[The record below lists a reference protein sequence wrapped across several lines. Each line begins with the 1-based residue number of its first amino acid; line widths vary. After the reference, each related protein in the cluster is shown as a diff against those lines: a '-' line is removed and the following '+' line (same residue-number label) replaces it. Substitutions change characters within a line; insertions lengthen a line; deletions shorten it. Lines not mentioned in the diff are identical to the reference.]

1 MVQGNTASIADLD
14 GSNNMKFYWI
24 DLIEA
29 VKRYIENPLYAE
41 KLYHAFEMKIHAGGY
56 CVFQKASSGL
66 IFQSFQLL
74 DPTSSP
80 VLIII
85 ASDAAHVGNNPRH
98 PMYCKYSSPLFCCFK

>member
-1 MVQGNTASIADLD
+1 LVQGNTASIADLD

-41 KLYHAFEMKIHAGGY
+41 KLYHAFEMKINAGGY
-56 CVFQKASSGL
+56 RVFQKANSGL